1 MIYSRTALLA
11 MVGSAIL
18 AGSALAQDSAASQ
31 NRTVEP
37 PRTAG
42 QAPRQLQAPV
52 GHRQPTA
59 KDVPQRDVNEGAPAP
74 GDRDID
80 RRLNICRGC

>member
-1 MIYSRTALLA
+1 MLHSRTTMLAL
-11 MVGSAIL
+11 VGSAIL
-18 AGSALAQDSAASQ
+18 AGSAVAQDNAASQ

-37 PRTAG
+37 PRTTG
-42 QAPRQLQAPV
+42 QAPRQVQAPI

-59 KDVPQRDVNEGAPAP
+59 KDVPQRDFNEAAPSP